1 MLFIH
6 EFLWGIL
13 LGGIVLAALLMGEWS
28 SGAVL
33 GLSGILAVLV
43 VVRLLAG
50 RQRQGWRWRM
60 RLLIWPGVIVSTYF
74 LLGPLTTSLRKT
86 RADALLRK
94 IDLVLLGEDAS
105 LLLQPWEFP
114 VLTEFFA
121 LCYVLFFVQ
130 VLGASIWYALRSPD
144 IAERFTSGLFG
155 LYATGYAGY
164 VLFSAAGPHLAWPHI
179 SLIPLEG
186 GWTLTALMSLVGTY
200 ANRIDAFPSLHCGI
214 LVYIA
219 LLDRRYRP
227 RMATFS
233 LIFCMLVS
241 VSAVWLRYHYVI
253 DLIVGGGMAVLWAL
267 WALKQPTADSPHFVY
282 QFARRRDDDNQ
293 TGRQPIRTEHRH

>member
-6 EFLWGIL
+6 EFLWGVL
-13 LGGIVLAALLMGEWS
+13 LGGIILAALLMGKWG

-33 GLSGILAVLV
+33 GLLGILAVLV
-43 VVRLLAG
+43 AVRLLAG
-50 RQRQGWRWRM
+50 RQRQGWRWRI
-60 RLLIWPGVIVSTYF
+60 RLLIWPAVIVSTYF
-74 LLGPLTTSLRKT
+74 LLGPLTASLRKT
-86 RADALLRK
+86 RADALLRR
-94 IDLVLLGEDAS
+94 IDLALLGEDAS

-179 SLIPLEG
+179 SIIPLEG
-186 GWTLTALMSLVGTY
+186 GWTLTALMSMVKTY

-227 RMATFS
+227 RMAIFS
-233 LIFCMLVS
+233 LIFCGLVS

-267 WALKQPTADSPHFVY
+267 WALKQPMLDSSHFAY
-282 QFARRRDDDNQ
+282 QFARRRNESERSGRQ
-293 TGRQPIRTEHRH
+293 RTETGRRH